1 MKFANFTFTKKVTP
15 LDMEKKVVPGKRVT
29 TSEVNLSGGAFTSEK
44 SLNYPFAHNSACAYS
59 AGLSR
64 LDRVD

>member
-1 MKFANFTFTKKVTP
+1 
-15 LDMEKKVVPGKRVT
+15 MEKKVVSGKRVT
-29 TSEVNLSGGAFTSEK
+29 TYEVNLSGGAFISEK
-44 SLNYPFAHNSACAYS
+44 SLNYPFAHNSALAYS